1 MDQTLLGGVSKA
13 EHAEG
18 MVLVG
23 TDRKGIV
30 AVGGANV
37 DWSCRVDA
45 PVRLGTSN
53 PGTLTRAFGG
63 VARNVACN
71 LARLGVPV
79 ALCTAVGKD
88 SAGDALLRDCEAAHV
103 DVALVQRLDAA
114 TGTYVA
120 TLDADGELVV
130 AVAAMDIVERLTPEC
145 IAGLEPRLAQ
155 AELIFADANLPAES
169 LVTLGEIAARHG
181 VPLVLD
187 PVSTRKAV
195 RLRPLLAAGLPVF
208 LLTPNRDE
216 LGILIERDVAT
227 ASDFENTAEALRG
240 QGVENVLVALGT
252 GGAYLAGAKQR
263 GFAACRSSEV
273 KDVTGAGDS
282 AIAAI
287 LWAWRRGFDL
297 LKAAQAGQIAA
308 ALTVASHATVS
319 PDLNEKALSEALA
332 EMEMT

>member
-1 MDQTLLGGVSKA
+1 MGWCV
-13 EHAEG
+13 
-18 MVLVG
+18 VG
-23 TDRKGIV
+23 IERTGIV

-53 PGTLTRAFGG
+53 PGKLTRAFGG

-79 ALCTAVGKD
+79 ALCAAVGED
-88 SAGDALLRDCEAAHV
+88 DAGAALLSDCETAGV
-103 DVALVQRLDAA
+103 DVSLVQRLDAA

-130 AVAAMDIVERLTPEC
+130 AVAAMDIVEHLKSVR
-145 IAGLEPRLAQ
+145 IAQLEPRLAQ

-181 VPLVLD
+181 VPLALD

-195 RLRPLLAAGLPVF
+195 RLQQLLAAGLPVF

-216 LGILIERDVAT
+216 LGILAGRDAAT
-227 ASDFENTAEALRG
+227 ASEFEAAAADLRW
-240 QGVENVLVALGT
+240 QGVQNVLVALGT
-252 GGAYLAGAKQR
+252 GGAYLAGAERQ
-263 GFAACRSSEV
+263 GFAACRSTEV

-282 AIAAI
+282 AIAAT
-287 LWAWRRGFDL
+287 LWAWRNGYDL
-297 LKAAQAGQIAA
+297 LKAAHAGQIAA
-308 ALTVASHATVS
+308 ALTVASDATVS
-319 PDLNEKALSEALA
+319 PDLSESVLNAALGEL
-332 EMEMT
+332 EMTTI